1 MVDNYQGAGVESW
14 EILNCSPDLP
24 YPFPNSSLL
33 TPSYSI
39 AIAMILCIGNILNP
53 TELETTIAK
62 LEMAEFVDGKA
73 TAGWHARQVKHNTQ
87 LPQGSPALAIVRD
100 IIDAAL
106 QRHALFQM
114 AVRPYIVRPVTISRY
129 DIGMSYGTHIDNA
142 LMYDPLMRS
151 DVSMTIFL
159 SDPTTYEG
167 GELIIESTQGEVAFK
182 LPAGSAI
189 VYPSSTLHRVEA
201 VTQGVRLAAVT
212 WIQSLVRDPQQR
224 EILFDLDTARQT
236 LFEAS
241 GKTPVFDLISKSHAN
256 LLRQW
261 TEF

>member
-1 MVDNYQGAGVESW
+1 
-14 EILNCSPDLP
+14 
-24 YPFPNSSLL
+24 
-33 TPSYSI
+33 
-39 AIAMILCIGNILNP
+39 MILCIGNILNP

-62 LEMAEFVDGKA
+62 LEAAEFVDGKA
-73 TAGWHARQVKHNTQ
+73 TAGWHARLVKHNSQ
-87 LPQGSPALAIVRD
+87 LPQGSPALAAVRD
-100 IIDAAL
+100 LIHAAL
-106 QRHALFQM
+106 QRHVIFQM
-114 AVRPYIVRPVTISRY
+114 AVRPQIVRPVTISRY
-129 DIGMSYGTHIDNA
+129 DIGMSYGTHVDNA
-142 LMYDPLMRS
+142 LMRDPLMRS
-151 DVSMTIFL
+151 DVSMTLFL
-159 SDPTTYEG
+159 SNPSAYEG
-167 GELIIESTQGEVAFK
+167 GELIIEGTQGEAAFK

-224 EILFDLDTARQT
+224 EILFDLDTACQT

-261 TEF
+261 MEF

>member
-1 MVDNYQGAGVESW
+1 
-14 EILNCSPDLP
+14 
-24 YPFPNSSLL
+24 
-33 TPSYSI
+33 
-39 AIAMILCIGNILNP
+39 MILCIGNILNP

-62 LEMAEFVDGKA
+62 LETAEFVDGKA
-73 TAGWHARQVKHNTQ
+73 TAGWHARLVKHNTQ
-87 LPQGSPALAIVRD
+87 LPQGSPALAVVQDIVN
-100 IIDAAL
+100 AAL
-106 QRHALFQM
+106 QRHVLFQM
-114 AVRPYIVRPVTISRY
+114 AVRPHIIRPVTISRY
-129 DIGMSYGTHIDNA
+129 EIGMSYGTHIDNA
-142 LMYDPLMRS
+142 LMRDPPIRS
-151 DVSMTIFL
+151 DVSMTLFL
-159 SDPTTYEG
+159 SNPTAYEG
-167 GELIIESTQGEVAFK
+167 GELIIEGTQGESAFK

-236 LFEAS
+236 LFETS

-261 TEF
+261 IEF

>member
-1 MVDNYQGAGVESW
+1 
-14 EILNCSPDLP
+14 
-24 YPFPNSSLL
+24 
-33 TPSYSI
+33 
-39 AIAMILCIGNILNP
+39 MILCIGNILNP

-73 TAGWHARQVKHNTQ
+73 TAGWHARLVKHNTQ
-87 LPQGSPALAIVRD
+87 LPQGSPALAAVRD
-100 IIDAAL
+100 LIHAAL
-106 QRHALFQM
+106 QRHVLFQM
-114 AVRPYIVRPVTISRY
+114 AVRPHIVRPVTISRY
-129 DIGMSYGTHIDNA
+129 DIGMSYGTHVDNA
-142 LMYDPLMRS
+142 LMHDPLMRS

-159 SDPTTYEG
+159 SDPTTYKG
-167 GELIIESTQGEVAFK
+167 GELIVEGTQGEAAFK

-236 LFEAS
+236 LFETS

-261 TEF
+261 MEF

>member
-1 MVDNYQGAGVESW
+1 
-14 EILNCSPDLP
+14 
-24 YPFPNSSLL
+24 
-33 TPSYSI
+33 
-39 AIAMILCIGNILNP
+39 MILCIGNILNP

-62 LEMAEFVDGKA
+62 LEAAEFVDGKA
-73 TAGWHARQVKHNTQ
+73 TAGWHARLVKHNSQ
-87 LPQGSPALAIVRD
+87 LPQGSPALAAVRD
-100 IIDAAL
+100 LIHAAL
-106 QRHALFQM
+106 QRHVIFQM
-114 AVRPYIVRPVTISRY
+114 AVRPQIVRPVTISRY
-129 DIGMSYGTHIDNA
+129 DIGMSYGTHVDNA
-142 LMYDPLMRS
+142 LMRDPLMRS
-151 DVSMTIFL
+151 DVSMTLFL
-159 SDPTTYEG
+159 SNPSAYEG
-167 GELIIESTQGEVAFK
+167 GELIIEGTQGEAAFK

-261 TEF
+261 MEF